1 MAKITYTE
9 VTLESKE
16 EDKLLIEDIK
26 ENLRRGSNKELI
38 KDALRLYE
46 KLS

>member
-1 MAKITYTE
+1 MVKITYTE
-9 VTLESKE
+9 VTLESEE

-26 ENLRRGSNKELI
+26 ENIKKGSNKELI
-38 KDALRLYE
+38 KDALRLFE

>member
-1 MAKITYTE
+1 MVKITYPK
-9 VTLESKE
+9 VTLESEE

-26 ENLRRGSNKELI
+26 ENLKKGSKKELI